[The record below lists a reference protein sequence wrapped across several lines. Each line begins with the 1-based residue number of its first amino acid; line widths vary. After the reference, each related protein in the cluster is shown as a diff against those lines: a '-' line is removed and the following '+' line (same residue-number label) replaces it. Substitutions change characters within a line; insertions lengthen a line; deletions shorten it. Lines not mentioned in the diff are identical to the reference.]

1 MHKINIVC
9 VGSLKEKFYKDAQD
23 EYLKRLKKFCQINI
37 VELQE
42 HKLSQNP
49 SRQEIEKSL
58 DNEYSQI
65 LPFLKGKVIVLA
77 VEGKQ
82 ESSEDFCK
90 QMFNFLDNF
99 SIITFVI
106 GSSYGLSQ
114 KIKKDNYLI
123 SFSQM
128 TLPHHLVRIMLE
140 WQIYRA
146 YTIKNNITYHK

>member
-23 EYLKRLKKFCQINI
+23 EYLKRLKKFCQINLI
-37 VELQE
+37 ELQE

-58 DNEYSQI
+58 DNEYAQI

-114 KIKKDNYLI
+114 RIKKDNYLI
-123 SFSQM
+123 SFSLM

-140 WQIYRA
+140 EQIYRA
-146 YTIKNNITYHK
+146 FTIKNNITYHK

>member
-9 VGSLKEKFYKDAQD
+9 FGSLKEKFYKDAQD
-23 EYLKRLKKFCQINI
+23 EYLKRLKKFCQINLI
-37 VELQE
+37 ELQE

-58 DNEYSQI
+58 DNEYAQI

-123 SFSQM
+123 SFSLM
-128 TLPHHLVRIMLE
+128 TLPHHLIRIMLE
-140 WQIYRA
+140 EQIYRA
-146 YTIKNNITYHK
+146 FTIKNNITYHK

>member
-23 EYLKRLKKFCQINI
+23 EYLKRLKKFCQINLI
-37 VELQE
+37 ELQE

-58 DNEYSQI
+58 DNEYAQI

-90 QMFNFLDNF
+90 QMFYN
-99 SIITFVI
+99 T
-106 GSSYGLSQ
+106 
-114 KIKKDNYLI
+114 
-123 SFSQM
+123 
-128 TLPHHLVRIMLE
+128 T
-140 WQIYRA
+140 
-146 YTIKNNITYHK
+146 

>member
-23 EYLKRLKKFCQINI
+23 EYLKRLKKFCQINLI
-37 VELQE
+37 ELQE

-58 DNEYSQI
+58 DNEYAQI

-123 SFSQM
+123 SFSLM

-140 WQIYRA
+140 EQIYRA
-146 YTIKNNITYHK
+146 FTIKNNITYHK